1 MRNQKGI
8 SLMKLIVIIAIIILG
23 IVFIVAMSKPQNG
36 IGSSEK
42 ETREW
47 EEQQE
52 RTNKALKD
60 AEEADKNYNQALQEL
75 EQIERNNR

>member
-1 MRNQKGI
+1 MKNQKGI

-47 EEQQE
+47 EKSKEQ
-52 RTNKALKD
+52 RDKALKD
-60 AEEADKNYNQALQEL
+60 AEEADKNYNRALQEL
-75 EQIERNNR
+75 EQTERNNH